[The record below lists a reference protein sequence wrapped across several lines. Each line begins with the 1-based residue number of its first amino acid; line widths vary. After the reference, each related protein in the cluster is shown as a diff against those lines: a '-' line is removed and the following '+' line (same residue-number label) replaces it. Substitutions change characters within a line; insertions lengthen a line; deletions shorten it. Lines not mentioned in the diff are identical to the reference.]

1 MSGRGSLAS
10 GGHYLMMERIP
21 AASARPA
28 ATPRPTR
35 TACSRSAVPG
45 TTKDDSVAGAPLGHR
60 RAGTATTTITRSCGT
75 AMRASSGAY
84 HRHRH
89 PATVPP
95 RRPLRRQAGSYA
107 KVAEFQRR
115 GIVHLTPRF
124 ASSRS
129 TPRGSSSRGRD
140 HHRPRAKLS
149 HPAAACTGFTT
160 DPHL

>member
-1 MSGRGSLAS
+1 
-10 GGHYLMMERIP
+10 MMERIRPPPP
-21 AASARPA
+21 ALPPRRDLPAR
-28 ATPRPTR
+28 RPH
-35 TACSRSAVPG
+35 
-45 TTKDDSVAGAPLGHR
+45 GAPFPAQRRTTPSRGHR

-149 HPAAACTGFTT
+149 HPAAAACTGFTT